1 MNETERSRSFFDRHA
16 PTWDEHASPSD
27 GPAITRILD
36 RFVLPAGAAV
46 LDVAC
51 GTGALTPFLLQLNV
65 LSITSLDSSPEMCGR
80 FAEKFPRQK
89 ILCQDFETAALP
101 RAAFDAVIIFNAF
114 PHFPHPQAVFEQ
126 AFSALKPGGRL
137 LIAHSMNRAELDA
150 HHRRAGREVA
160 HHVLMP
166 DTDFFQGY
174 RAAGFE
180 AVTVDNGAYFYSEG
194 RRPAEPAL

>member
-1 MNETERSRSFFDRHA
+1 MNETERASSFFDRHA
-16 PTWDEHASPSD
+16 PSWDECASPSD

-36 RFVLPAGAAV
+36 RFGLPAGAAV

-51 GTGALTPFLLQLNV
+51 GTGVLLPFLRERDASEIV
-65 LSITSLDSSPEMCGR
+65 SLDSSAAMCRR

-101 RAAFDAVIIFNAF
+101 AAAFDAVIIFNAF
-114 PHFPHPQAVFEQ
+114 PHFPSPQTVFAQ
-126 AFSALKPGGRL
+126 AFFALKPGGRL

-160 HHVLMP
+160 HHVLMS
-166 DTDFFQGY
+166 DRDFLRHY

-180 AVTVDNGAYFYSEG
+180 TVTVDNGAYFYSEG
-194 RRPAEPAL
+194 RRPAEHAL